1 MAFKDVLHFLG
12 QVFNARLFTVSQT
25 DVTLSSIFIFFII
38 LMGVVYLARLLT
50 SRMMEGILEK
60 LQVDEGLRYTLR
72 RVTEYILVLLGAMIA
87 FQFIGINLSG
97 LAVIFGLISVGIGFG
112 LQNITANFISG
123 LILLFERPIQVGD
136 RITVGETEGDV
147 LEINIRSTTIRS
159 LNNIS
164 IIVPNSEFVSS
175 RVVNWSHGDPK
186 IRIDIPVG
194 VSYNSDLDTVI
205 RCLKEVAEENSEVL
219 KKPAPE
225 VHLREFGDSAWNMV
239 LRIWIRNPKRHY
251 YVQSDI
257 NCAIVRK
264 FRKHAVEIPF
274 PQHDVHIRSPLP
286 VPFTTKKTETA
297 QHAQKKENNA

>member
-72 RVTEYILVLLGAMIA
+72 RITEYILVLLGAMIA

-186 IRIDIPVG
+186 IRIDVAVG

-205 RCLKEVAEENSEVL
+205 RCLKEVAEENPEVL

-264 FRKHAVEIPF
+264 FRQHAVEIPF

-286 VPFTTKKTETA
+286 VPFATEKTETVK
-297 QHAQKKENNA
+297 HVQKKENNA